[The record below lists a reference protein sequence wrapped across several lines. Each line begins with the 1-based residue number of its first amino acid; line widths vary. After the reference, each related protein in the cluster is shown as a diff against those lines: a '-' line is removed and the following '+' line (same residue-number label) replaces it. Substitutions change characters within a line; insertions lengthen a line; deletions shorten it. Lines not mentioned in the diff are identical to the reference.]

1 MAECP
6 KRPFNASCWEGLKPI
21 AVEAEAKIDKF
32 GKTAYA
38 AGFYIS
44 SLDDMREAARAA
56 RLHWGAGSGPRW
68 HPGAALGPTSPRK
81 PEKGLRPS
89 SRR

>member
-6 KRPFNASCWEGLKPI
+6 KRSFNASRWEELKPA
-21 AVEAEAKIDKF
+21 AVEAETKIDKF
-32 GKTAYA
+32 GKSAYV

-44 SLDDMREAARAA
+44 SLDGVQESALGRRKQPAMAPGR
-56 RLHWGAGSGPRW
+56 RLGAGKSQ
-68 HPGAALGPTSPRK
+68 K

-89 SRR
+89 SRH